1 MMTMMINL
9 KIFKRLIIVNIII
22 TIVVLIFWDIE
33 ILYNAQIGFLSS
45 SIIMFASMKS
55 YSKMVSHRLANEIIT
70 TDIDKDVIDKAEDP
84 YDLYSE
90 DKIDDDNEDEK
101 RPISQSIKDASS
113 ALSFYRISSYILLV
127 IGFLYLNRHHL
138 LNIPTYLIA
147 ISIPLLVVVFTLIVE
162 NGNTK
167 DN

>member
-1 MMTMMINL
+1 MMTMINL

-22 TIVVLIFWDIE
+22 TIVVLVFWDIE

-70 TDIDKDVIDKAEDP
+70 TDIDKDIIDIAEDP

-90 DKIDDDNEDEK
+90 DKIEDDDEK

-147 ISIPLLVVVFTLIVE
+147 ISIPLLVVVFTLIGE
-162 NGNTK
+162 NK
-167 DN
+167 DISEI